1 MEKAITLVNPNPN
14 PDHGACPCLVHD
26 EAIASTMGRSLT
38 HTMVNRGVFH
48 EFIHEVCINDAIC
61 RSVGCPW
68 DAQGRA
74 MVRAWVSSGMCVGC
88 LCGVS
93 VDRPWVVLGPS
104 WVVRGLSVGC
114 PSVAAGEY
122 VEPSSV
128 TRGIYM
134 GCPWITRVT
143 PTERTSV
150 TRGAPM
156 RCAWVAYE
164 LLVSRL

>member
-68 DAQGRA
+68 DVPQSTTVST
-74 MVRAWVSSGMCVGC
+74 MVNPG
-88 LCGVS
+88 L
-93 VDRPWVVLGPS
+93 DH
-104 WVVRGLSVGC
+104 GLSQVMQIIGV
-114 PSVAAGEY
+114 PG
-122 VEPSSV
+122 
-128 TRGIYM
+128 G
-134 GCPWITRVT
+134 G
-143 PTERTSV
+143 
-150 TRGAPM
+150 
-156 RCAWVAYE
+156 
-164 LLVSRL
+164 